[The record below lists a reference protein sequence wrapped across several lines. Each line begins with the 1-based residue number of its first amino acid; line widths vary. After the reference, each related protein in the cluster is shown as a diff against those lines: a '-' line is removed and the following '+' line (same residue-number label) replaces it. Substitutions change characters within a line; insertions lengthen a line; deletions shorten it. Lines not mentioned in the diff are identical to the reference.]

1 MLAVTFFE
9 TVVRDLILGECL
21 SVWKENNENP
31 VRLMTGSCALC
42 FINIIVK
49 YASMWSK
56 HVYWGQN
63 LFIAWNFKQFSSS
76 ANGTI
81 CLLSLFICCYC
92 SNLNM
97 SIFVVKNRLFYSK
110 QSLRKF
116 CFIFDVLFINGGC
129 ANNRGYQIL
138 TLYSNLLIFC
148 LIMRKSFSVILLN
161 NQVNC
166 LFRCRQKGVSW
177 ENIWQISAE
186 KKQHKIQKMCRF
198 WHFDDRNS
206 GSLSVGIFRFLF

>member
-1 MLAVTFFE
+1 MQLYAQNCRLEWWNACSNNFWNCWTWSYTRRVF
-9 TVVRDLILGECL
+9 ECL
-21 SVWKENNENP
+21 ERKQWEPSKVDDWILCLVFHKYNSEVCEH
-31 VRLMTGSCALC
+31 VKQACVLGSEP
-42 FINIIVK
+42 F
-49 YASMWSK
+49 
-56 HVYWGQN
+56 H
-63 LFIAWNFKQFSSS
+63 
-76 ANGTI
+76 
-81 CLLSLFICCYC
+81 CL
-92 SNLNM
+92 
-97 SIFVVKNRLFYSK
+97 V
-110 QSLRKF
+110 
-116 CFIFDVLFINGGC
+116 DVLFINGSC

>member
-1 MLAVTFFE
+1 MSFIAFHLLLLFE
-9 TVVRDLILGECL
+9 
-21 SVWKENNENP
+21 
-31 VRLMTGSCALC
+31 
-42 FINIIVK
+42 F
-49 YASMWSK
+49 K
-56 HVYWGQN
+56 HV
-63 LFIAWNFKQFSSS
+63 NFF
-76 ANGTI
+76 
-81 CLLSLFICCYC
+81 
-92 SNLNM
+92 
-97 SIFVVKNRLFYSK
+97 RLFYSK

-138 TLYSNLLIFC
+138 TLYSNLVIFC
-148 LIMRKSFSVILLN
+148 LIMRKSFSVILLD

-186 KKQHKIQKMCRF
+186 KKQHKIQKMCRH